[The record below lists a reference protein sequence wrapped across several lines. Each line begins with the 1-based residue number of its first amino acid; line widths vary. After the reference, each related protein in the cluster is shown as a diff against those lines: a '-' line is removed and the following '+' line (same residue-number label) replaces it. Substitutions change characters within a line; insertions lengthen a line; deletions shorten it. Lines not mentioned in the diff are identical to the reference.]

1 MLRPSSFGTS
11 VTVETSNNTN
21 ESSEKENASGGVAG
35 GGCAEEETAPTFN
48 PFKNVNQSIEENA
61 VADKEKAIEPGEVS
75 PRSDS
80 AEKKPDP
87 LTPLTQL
94 ANGMPKSSL
103 FTNVTSTIS
112 ENSGFVFGQNVHER
126 VIVENKQ
133 PATAEP
139 ATGADNLF
147 SASGTSSGGASLFAS
162 SSDASTEQKTS
173 ENGEASKTDSQ
184 SLVEAARKYEE
195 SRGAQKRKYEEVET
209 VTGEEDERNILEIN
223 CKLFA
228 FLASNYEERGR
239 GTLRLNDSKKPGG
252 ASRVVFRT
260 SGVLRVL
267 MNTKIWAGM
276 IAEPASQK
284 SLRLTAIDN
293 DGHIKVFLVMV
304 STS

>member
-1 MLRPSSFGTS
+1 MLRPSSFGTPA
-11 VTVETSNNTN
+11 TTETSNITN
-21 ESSEKENASGGVAG
+21 ENSEKENASGGGG
-35 GGCAEEETAPTFN
+35 GGCAEVTPTYN
-48 PFKNVNQSIEENA
+48 PFKNLNQSLEA
-61 VADKEKAIEPGEVS
+61 DAPADKEKSIEPGEVS
-75 PRSDS
+75 PRSENTD
-80 AEKKPDP
+80 KKPDP

-133 PATAEP
+133 PTTSEA

-147 SASGTSSGGASLFAS
+147 SASGSSSGSAGLFAS
-162 SSDASTEQKTS
+162 STEVNTEQKTS

-228 FLASNYEERGR
+228 FSASNYEERGR

-252 ASRVVFRT
+252 SSRVVFRT

-304 STS
+304 SAVCV